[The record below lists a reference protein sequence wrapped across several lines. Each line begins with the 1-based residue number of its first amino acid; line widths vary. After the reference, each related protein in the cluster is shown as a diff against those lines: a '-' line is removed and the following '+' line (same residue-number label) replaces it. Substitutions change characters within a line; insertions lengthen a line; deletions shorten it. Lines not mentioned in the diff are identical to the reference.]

1 MRKNGNMV
9 LGTWITMK
17 YIEQLYQWHSVVLG
31 MQRYYREKVLK
42 GKIDSFDTKRER
54 SAISHFH
61 GYNLYT
67 TSKDIN
73 IFLSIYNI
81 ISINILQTIK
91 YLKNVIVLLK
101 TTWKII
107 SSLPCNLCNVNL
119 LRYLICLSS
128 HTCENL
134 VL

>member
-1 MRKNGNMV
+1 
-9 LGTWITMK
+9 
-17 YIEQLYQWHSVVLG
+17 

-73 IFLSIYNI
+73 IFLGIYNI

-91 YLKNVIVLLK
+91 YLKDVIVLYSK
-101 TTWKII
+101 
-107 SSLPCNLCNVNL
+107 L
-119 LRYLICLSS
+119 LGK
-128 HTCENL
+128 
-134 VL
+134 

>member
-1 MRKNGNMV
+1 
-9 LGTWITMK
+9 
-17 YIEQLYQWHSVVLG
+17 

-73 IFLSIYNI
+73 IFLIYIVIYNI
-81 ISINILQTIK
+81 ISINIIQTIK
-91 YLKNVIVLLK
+91 YQNFSK
-101 TTWKII
+101 
-107 SSLPCNLCNVNL
+107 
-119 LRYLICLSS
+119 RLICHFTQIL
-128 HTCENL
+128 NL
-134 VL
+134 IVE

>member
-1 MRKNGNMV
+1 
-9 LGTWITMK
+9 
-17 YIEQLYQWHSVVLG
+17 

-73 IFLSIYNI
+73 IFLIIYNI

-91 YLKNVIVLLK
+91 YLKEIARINSILK
-101 TTWKII
+101 TTWQMI